1 MRQQANFLAILSW
14 LSLDVVIGA
23 MATLYFFQELLHV
36 HLDWPAYGLLA
47 LAVWSIYTVDHLLD
61 ARKSKGLLSPRRA
74 FHLHYQV
81 LLAVGIGLAVIGGS
95 WAAWTWFGWG
105 KELQLTLV
113 LAASMGG
120 CRWAIQKMGPLWMK
134 EVSIA
139 LFYVIG
145 CLWLPLLRAAP
156 EDLRWFSLLLVPLF
170 FLLALLNL
178 LMLSFLD
185 REEDR
190 QLGFSSIA
198 TLFPAAKVI
207 QLIRRLA
214 FVAIFGALASFILLP
229 SFYRPFSCILL
240 LMVLVH
246 YLTFFQSTATATQK
260 RQRMELTFWI
270 PWLLL
275 LI

>member
-14 LSLDVVIGA
+14 LSLDVVVGA

-36 HLDWPAYGLLA
+36 HLAWPAYGLLA
-47 LAVWSIYTVDHLLD
+47 LAVWTIYTGDHLLD
-61 ARKSKGLLSPRRA
+61 ARKSKAPLSPRRT
-74 FHLHYQV
+74 FHLQYQG
-81 LLAVGIGLAVIGGS
+81 LLAVAIGLACIGGG

-105 KELQLTLV
+105 KELQLTLI

-120 CRWAIQKMGPLWMK
+120 CRWAIQKMGPVWMK

-139 LFYVIG
+139 LFYIIG

-156 EDLRWFSLLLVPLF
+156 EDLSGVGLILVPLF

-190 QLGFSSIA
+190 DLGFSSIA

-207 QLIRRLA
+207 QLIRRIA
-214 FVAIFGALASFILLP
+214 FVGIFVALGTFILLP
-229 SFYRPFSCILL
+229 SFYRPFCCILL

-246 YLTFFQSTATATQK
+246 YLTFFQSAATATQK
-260 RQRMELTFWI
+260 RQRMELAFWI